1 MKLLIATHNQG
12 KLREYRQLL
21 TALPLDILGLDEAGI
36 TDDVEETGATFA
48 ANATLKAAAYANMA
62 GCLALAD
69 DSGLVI
75 DALDGRPGVYS
86 ARYGTPGLD
95 DAGRRAYVLNELGA
109 IPAEKRT
116 ARFMC
121 AIALH
126 DPHAAKTE
134 LIYGV
139 CEGQIL
145 FADHDGGFGFGYDAI
160 FQPAGFAQSFA
171 QLPPA
176 EKNRISHRGKA
187 VAQLPDVLTQFV
199 NNQNAT

>member
-21 TALPLDILGLDEAGI
+21 SHLPFEIIGLAEAGI
-36 TDDVEETGATFA
+36 ADDVEETGDTFA
-48 ANATLKAAAYANMA
+48 ANATLKAQAYAQMA

-75 DALDGRPGVYS
+75 DALEGRPGVYS

-95 DAGRRAYVLNELGA
+95 DAGRRALVLHELA
-109 IPAEKRT
+109 AVPTEKRT

-121 AIALH
+121 AIAVH
-126 DPHAAKTE
+126 DPHAAKTT
-134 LIYGV
+134 LVDGV
-139 CEGQIL
+139 CEGHIL
-145 FADHDGGFGFGYDAI
+145 FADHDGGYGFGYDAI
-160 FQPAGFAQSFA
+160 FQPNGFAQSFA
-171 QLPPA
+171 QLPPE

-187 VAQLPDVLTQFV
+187 AAQLPDMLAQFV
-199 NNQNAT
+199 RN